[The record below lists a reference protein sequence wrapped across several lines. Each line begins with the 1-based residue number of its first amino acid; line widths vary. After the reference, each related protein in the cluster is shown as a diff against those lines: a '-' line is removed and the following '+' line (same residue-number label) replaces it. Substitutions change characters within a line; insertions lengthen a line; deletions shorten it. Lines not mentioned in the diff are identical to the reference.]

1 MQNER
6 HVRAYALAAKFGFGM
21 RRHGHGTASA
31 RVRALLPWDCLPAI
45 LSASPS
51 ARQYWSMAF
60 YGFPGRV
67 NGVAFHTLVLARPA
81 LGIHTKH

>member
-6 HVRAYALAAKFGFGM
+6 HVRAYALAAKFGFGV
-21 RRHGHGTASA
+21 RRHGHGMASA

-51 ARQYWSMAF
+51 AR
-60 YGFPGRV
+60 
-67 NGVAFHTLVLARPA
+67 
-81 LGIHTKH
+81 